1 MNSPKRI
8 FDNKLSTVFFISIV
22 YPLGPAAI
30 ILMPMLVGGV
40 IDGYGFSEQQAGYIA
55 ALEGMGLVVSSLLAA
70 TWVRRFSWT
79 SALLAG
85 FILNAVLNIVSAHLS
100 DFTPLLILRFL
111 AGMSAGSIFAVT
123 VAALGDNSHPDRAFG
138 IAQVMQGAMMF
149 VAFAGAPYILEQW
162 TVSGLYYML
171 AAVSLLMV
179 FSLFRYPSSGAE
191 RVLES
196 GAGGAEPSNYT
207 GYIWLGLVASF
218 LYFSNIFGFW
228 TYVERIGDAAGLS
241 NETIGLALGLSQF
254 AAIIGAGAAAI
265 ASHRYGRTT
274 PLLIAMLGQM
284 LVLWLLLGQF
294 SALSFY
300 IGVGLFQAL
309 FVMANSYQLG
319 VIAKIDVK
327 GHFLVLVTGFQGLG
341 AAIGPAVAASMISEG
356 DYSNLNMMAGLLC
369 IISISMFFFI
379 IYRTRQI
386 ESALIVNNNVS
397 STA

>member
-1 MNSPKRI
+1 MSSQKRV

-40 IDGYGFSEQQAGYIA
+40 IEGYGFSEQQAGYIA

-70 TWVRRFSWT
+70 TWVRRLSWT
-79 SALLAG
+79 TALLVG
-85 FILNAVLNIVSAHLS
+85 FLLNAVLNVISANLS

-111 AGMSAGSIFAVT
+111 AGVSAGSIFAVT

-138 IAQVMQGAMMF
+138 IAQVLQGAMMF
-149 VAFAGAPYILEQW
+149 VAFAGAPYILELW

-179 FSLFRYPSSGAE
+179 LTLFRYPSSGAE
-191 RVLES
+191 RLLEEGS
-196 GAGGAEPSNYT
+196 DGSESNSYT

-241 NETIGLALGLSQF
+241 SETIGLALGLSQF
-254 AAIIGAGAAAI
+254 AAIVGAGAAAI
-265 ASHRYGRTT
+265 ASHRYGRTA

-294 SALSFY
+294 SSLSFY

-319 VIAKIDVK
+319 VIAKIDIK

-341 AAIGPAVAASMISEG
+341 AAVGPAVAASLINEG
-356 DYSNLNMMAGLLC
+356 DYSQLNVMAGLLC
-369 IISISMFFFI
+369 IVSISIFFFI
-379 IYRTRQI
+379 IYRTRHI
-386 ESALIVNNNVS
+386 ESKLVDNLAGS
-397 STA
+397 MA